1 MRQTNL
7 AAIDMNLLV
16 ALDALLGEA
25 HVRRAGERIGLSQ
38 PATSHA
44 LARLRVLLDDP
55 LLVRTGSAMTLT
67 PKAERLRAPLSELL
81 RQARALLSDAGFE
94 PLTSRQTFTFMMPD
108 LVGDLIG
115 PLLVE
120 RVAAE
125 APGILLNFTPWR
137 GPALLT
143 ERDLQ
148 TVDFLI
154 TSMTRKFSG
163 FVSEPLYIDRD
174 VVAVRGSHPARD
186 SLATKG
192 GFLAQKH
199 IAIVG
204 TGETEDVS
212 EAWLRSAG
220 LERQIALCVPTYLLA
235 LRIAARTD
243 LVAFVPRR
251 LAASMQPSLD
261 LALVES
267 PADPG
272 DDAMILRTSVR
283 LAADPATPWMQSVL
297 RDIVRR
303 FDPRG

>member
-1 MRQTNL
+1 MRQMNL

-44 LARLRVLLDDP
+44 LARLRALLGDP
-55 LLVRTGSAMTLT
+55 LLVRSGASMTLT
-67 PKAERLRAPLSELL
+67 PKAERLRAPLAELL
-81 RQARALLSDAGFE
+81 QQTRCLLSDAAFE
-94 PLTSRQTFTFMMPD
+94 PLTTRRTFTFMMPD
-108 LVGDLIG
+108 IVGDLIG

-125 APGILLNFTPWR
+125 APGIHLNFTPWR
-137 GPALLT
+137 GPALLS

-148 TVDFLI
+148 AVDFLI

-163 FVSEPLYIDRD
+163 FISEPLYVDRD
-174 VVAVRGSHPARD
+174 VVAVRSGHPARKF
-186 SLATKG
+186 LPARA

-204 TGETEDVS
+204 TGEAEDVS
-212 EAWLRSAG
+212 EAWLRSVG
-220 LERQIALCVPTYLLA
+220 LERQIALSVPTYLLA

-261 LALVES
+261 LALIEPPV
-267 PADPG
+267 DPG
-272 DDAMILRTSVR
+272 GDEMILRTSAR

-297 RDIVRR
+297 RGIVSG
-303 FDPRG
+303 FAPPG